1 MDFTTYLSDDLIR
14 DYILQLDRNTH
25 SLMICKSVN
34 KSLKILV
41 DEILKSLVF
50 SKSVS
55 STKTINSIMEQIS
68 LGYRLMCLT
77 TTTTAN
83 TANTTRNTY
92 HYVVNCKY
100 RCPYNYHVEGQYGGE
115 CLKLVFYDGIILHL
129 LKYDEDANITIKID
143 SSVSCIYNIYNIHEH
158 CDIVDLDAYLILESP
173 IANYEKKRL
182 VF

>member
-34 KSLKILV
+34 KSLKIIV

-77 TTTTAN
+77 INNSTTAN
-83 TANTTRNTY
+83 TTTTY

-100 RCPYNYHVEGQYGGE
+100 RCPYNYHVEGQYAGE